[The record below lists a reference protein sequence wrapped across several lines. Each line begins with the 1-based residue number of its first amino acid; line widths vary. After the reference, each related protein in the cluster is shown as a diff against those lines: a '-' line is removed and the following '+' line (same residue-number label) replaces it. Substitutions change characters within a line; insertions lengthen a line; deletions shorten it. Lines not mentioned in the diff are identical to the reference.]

1 MANRSGVVRPG
12 RIALSRSMN
21 PSGVLETNSR
31 AVCAETSV
39 VEPSG
44 RVNLTAIPRTPGAPS
59 RCFGLPDPLE
69 KRISAG
75 TVEPSRCGA
84 AESIT
89 ASRVAVNVPRYSVP
103 LACSARQPGWAPR
116 SPDRLDRLVGS

>member
-1 MANRSGVVRPG
+1 
-12 RIALSRSMN
+12 MN
-21 PSGVLETNSR
+21 PSGVLETHSR

-44 RVNLTAIPRTPGAPS
+44 RVNLTAIPRTPGAPE

-75 TVEPSRCGA
+75 TVEPSRYGA

-89 ASRVAVNVPRYSVP
+89 TSRVAVNVPRYSVP
-103 LACSARQPGWAPR
+103 LACSAQQPG
-116 SPDRLDRLVGS
+116 